1 MKNILSSCVLIILI
15 ILAGCSTGIDKK
27 DTLPLESAH
36 YGIDISHY
44 QGDLIFTLDGSSKLR
59 FIISKATQG
68 DTYLDAEFDGNW
80 KETKQR
86 GFIRG
91 AYHFYMASD
100 DIAGQVE
107 NFSAAIGDLDENDIA
122 PIVDIEKMSLANS
135 DFSNDVLQRDFLKF
149 LTALELKL
157 KRKPMIYTDYHFAQK
172 YLLDPKFAEYD
183 LWLAEYSGSEQPM
196 VPETWTLKGYKIWQ
210 KSDTHA
216 AGLVETDFDEYVG
229 LIQNLVN

>member
-1 MKNILSSCVLIILI
+1 MKNILSSCVLIVLI

-27 DTLPLESAH
+27 ESSPLVSAH

-44 QGDLIFTLDGSSKLR
+44 QDDLILTLDSSSKLR

-68 DTYLDAEFDGNW
+68 DTYLDADFDDNW
-80 KETKQR
+80 KESKKR

-100 DIAGQVE
+100 DAAGQVD
-107 NFSAAIGDLDENDIA
+107 NFSAAIADLDKNDIA

-135 DFSNDVLQRDFLKF
+135 DFSDEVLQRDFLIF

-172 YLLDPKFAEYD
+172 YLLDPKFAEYE
-183 LWLAEYSGSEQPM
+183 LWLAEYSGSEQPK
-196 VPETWTLKGYKIWQ
+196 VPKTWKLKGYKIWQ
-210 KSDTHA
+210 KSDTHT

-229 LIQNLVN
+229 LIHNLVN